1 MKKVTT
7 ERMIIW
13 FFSYRFFCVCE
24 KTLSIAFCFIFRYY
38 TATMAITKSAK
49 TRIKSDANKRVFNL
63 RRQRAMR
70 EQVKTFTNTV
80 KSGDTKAAEAQIAE
94 LYKAI
99 DKAAKRGV
107 IKSNTASRKKSRLTN
122 MLAKAA

>member
-1 MKKVTT
+1 
-7 ERMIIW
+7 
-13 FFSYRFFCVCE
+13 
-24 KTLSIAFCFIFRYY
+24 
-38 TATMAITKSAK
+38 MAITKSAK

-70 EQVKTFTNTV
+70 EQVKAFTNTV
-80 KSGDTKAAEAQIAE
+80 NSGDTKAAETQIAE

-107 IKSNTASRKKSRLTN
+107 IKSNTASRKKSRLMG
-122 MLAKAA
+122 MLAKASK